1 MSHIPVKTAKPVNIA
16 TTQRPS
22 SSKRLCS
29 AKRPNPAKRMTA
41 ADHQDSV
48 IYQIRNSL
56 YINLTD
62 RCTLACQFCPKHN
75 GSTEVKGHELYLSKR
90 PEVSSIISQ
99 LGDPSR
105 YDEVVFCGYG
115 EPTLRLKA
123 LLEIAHWVKQHGGK
137 TRINTDG
144 LGNLFHKRDI
154 VPELA
159 ECIDALSISLNAQN
173 ETVYKQHCLPALPG
187 SYEAVQAFIKR
198 AAALIPDVQVSAING
213 LEGVDVV
220 ECREMSERLGAEF
233 KQRELDVVG

>member
-1 MSHIPVKTAKPVNIA
+1 MPVKPVNTA

-22 SSKRLCS
+22 FI
-29 AKRPNPAKRMTA
+29 KRPNPAKRITA

-75 GSTEVKGHELYLSKR
+75 GSTEVKGHELYLSQR
-90 PEVSSIISQ
+90 PETTDIIEKI
-99 LGDPSR
+99 GDPAQ
-105 YDEVVFCGYG
+105 YDEIVFCGYG

-123 LLEIAHWVKQHGGK
+123 LLEIAHWVKQHDGK

-144 LGNLFHKRDI
+144 LGSLFHKRDI

-173 ETVYKQHCLPALPG
+173 EAVYQQHCLPALPG

-198 AAALIPDVQVSAING
+198 ATELIPDVQVSAING
-213 LEGVDVV
+213 LEGIDVV
-220 ECREMSERLGAEF
+220 QCREITEGLGAEF

>member
-1 MSHIPVKTAKPVNIA
+1 MPNKPINSTFTV
-16 TTQRPS
+16 T
-22 SSKRLCS
+22 
-29 AKRPNPAKRMTA
+29 KRPNPAKRITS
-41 ADHQDSV
+41 ADHQDSYL
-48 IYQIRNSL
+48 YQIRNSL

-90 PEVSSIISQ
+90 PEVETIISL

-115 EPTLRLKA
+115 EPTLRLNA
-123 LLEIAHWVKQHGGK
+123 LLEIATWVKEHSGK

-144 LGNLFHKRDI
+144 LGSLFHKRDI
-154 VPELA
+154 IPELA

-173 ETVYKQHCLPALPG
+173 ESVYQQHCLPALPG
-187 SYEAVQAFIKR
+187 SFEAVQSFIKH
-198 AAALIPDVQVSAING
+198 AAELIPDVQVSAING
-213 LEGVDVV
+213 LNNVDVIQ
-220 ECREMSERLGAEF
+220 CREITESLGAEF

>member
-1 MSHIPVKTAKPVNIA
+1 MTNSA
-16 TTQRPS
+16 TSQQHLNQQSPNQ
-22 SSKRLCS
+22 
-29 AKRPNPAKRMTA
+29 KRPNPAKRITP
-41 ADHQDSV
+41 ADHKDSY
-48 IYQIRNSL
+48 IYLIRNSL

-90 PEVSSIISQ
+90 PEVETIISQ

-123 LLEIAHWVKQHGGK
+123 LLEVAHWVKQQGGK

-144 LGNLFHKRDI
+144 LGSLFHKRDI

-173 ETVYKQHCLPALPG
+173 ESVYQQHCLPALPG
-187 SYEAVQAFIKR
+187 SFEAVQAFIKR
-198 AAALIPDVQVSAING
+198 AAELIPDVQVSAING
-213 LEGVDVV
+213 LTNVDVI
-220 ECREMSERLGAEF
+220 ECREITESLGAEF

>member
-1 MSHIPVKTAKPVNIA
+1 MPVKPVNIA
-16 TTQRPS
+16 AATQRPS
-22 SSKRLCS
+22 PSKRICS

-213 LEGVDVV
+213 LEGVDVI
-220 ECREMSERLGAEF
+220 ECREMTEGLGAEF

>member
-1 MSHIPVKTAKPVNIA
+1 MTNSA
-16 TTQRPS
+16 TNQKQLSQNLSP
-22 SSKRLCS
+22 
-29 AKRPNPAKRMTA
+29 KRPNPAKRITP
-41 ADHQDSV
+41 ADHKDSY
-48 IYQIRNSL
+48 IYLIRNSL

-90 PEVSSIISQ
+90 PEVETIISQ

-123 LLEIAHWVKQHGGK
+123 LLEVAHWVKQHGGK

-144 LGNLFHKRDI
+144 LGSLFHKRDI

-173 ETVYKQHCLPALPG
+173 ESVYQQHCLPALPG
-187 SYEAVQAFIKR
+187 SFEAVQAFIKR
-198 AAALIPDVQVSAING
+198 AAELIPDVQVSAING
-213 LEGVDVV
+213 LNNVDVI
-220 ECREMSERLGAEF
+220 ECREITESLGAEF

>member
-1 MSHIPVKTAKPVNIA
+1 M
-16 TTQRPS
+16 TQ
-22 SSKRLCS
+22 
-29 AKRPNPAKRMTA
+29 KRPNPAKRSTSCE
-41 ADHQDSV
+41 HQDSYV
-48 IYQIRNSL
+48 YQIRNSL

-90 PEVSSIISQ
+90 PEADTIIP
-99 LGDPSR
+99 LIGNPTN
-105 YDEVVFCGYG
+105 YDEIVFCGYG

-123 LLEIAHWVKQHGGK
+123 LLQIATWVKENGGK

-173 ETVYKQHCLPALPG
+173 EEVYQQHCQPALPD
-187 SYEAVQAFIKR
+187 SYQAVKAFIKR
-198 AAALIPDVQVSAING
+198 ASELIDDVQVSAING

-220 ECREMSERLGAEF
+220 QCREIVEGLGAEF

>member
-1 MSHIPVKTAKPVNIA
+1 MTNSA
-16 TTQRPS
+16 TSQQHLNQQSPNQ
-22 SSKRLCS
+22 
-29 AKRPNPAKRMTA
+29 KRPNPAKRITP
-41 ADHQDSV
+41 ADHKDSY
-48 IYQIRNSL
+48 IYLIRNSL

-90 PEVSSIISQ
+90 PEVETIISQ

-123 LLEIAHWVKQHGGK
+123 LLEVAHWVKQQGGK

-144 LGNLFHKRDI
+144 LGSLFHKRDI

-173 ETVYKQHCLPALPG
+173 ESVYQQHCLPALPG
-187 SYEAVQAFIKR
+187 SFEAVQAFIKR
-198 AAALIPDVQVSAING
+198 AAVLIPDVQVSAIHG
-213 LEGVDVV
+213 LDKVDVI
-220 ECREMSERLGAEF
+220 ECREITESLGAEF
-233 KQRELDVVG
+233 KQRELDIVG

>member
-1 MSHIPVKTAKPVNIA
+1 MQKNRDTAQL
-16 TTQRPS
+16 TEQTS
-22 SSKRLCS
+22 SS
-29 AKRPNPAKRMTA
+29 KRPNPAKRITA

-90 PEVSSIISQ
+90 PEVSTIISQ

-123 LLEIAHWVKQHGGK
+123 LLEIAHWVKQHKGK

-144 LGNLFHKRDI
+144 LGSLFHKRDI

-159 ECIDALSISLNAQN
+159 KCIDALSISLNAQN
-173 ETVYKQHCLPALPG
+173 EAVYQQHCLPALPG

-198 AAALIPDVQVSAING
+198 AAELIPDVQVSAVNG
-213 LEGVDVV
+213 LKGVDVV
-220 ECREMSERLGAEF
+220 QCREITEGLGAQF